1 MRGLDQVIERMRQT
15 GRSMAKSSFVTEDTI
30 ARLPKLSPEELD
42 QLSFGCV
49 QVDEQGKILQFNRY
63 ESELSGLAPS
73 SVIGKNYFTQV
84 APCTNNDIFYGTF
97 KKGVQERDLNS
108 LFLYTFTYKMAPTNV
123 KVHLYRDNA
132 SQTNWIMVQ
141 KR

>member
-15 GRSMAKSSFVTEDTI
+15 GRSMAKSSFVSENVV
-30 ARLPKLSPEELD
+30 ARLPQMSAEELN
-42 QLSFGCV
+42 QLDFGCV
-49 QVDEQGKILQFNRY
+49 QVDDQGKILQFNRY
-63 ESELSGLAPS
+63 EAELSGLEPS

-97 KKGVQERDLNS
+97 KKGVQENDLNS

-123 KVHLYRDNA
+123 KVHLYRDNSSA
-132 SQTNWIMVQ
+132 SNWIMVK